1 MTGMNKISFEA
12 LEEITGGKIVT
23 VANDAVNYANIR
35 HTPGLNGKVAAKVY
49 NGTKLR
55 TTGLKVTKDGYVW
68 YEVTL
73 LDGSDNAWIAG
84 SLIGF

>member
-1 MTGMNKISFEA
+1 MTEMNKISFEA

-49 NGTKLR
+49 NGTNLR

>member
-1 MTGMNKISFEA
+1 MTEMSKISFEA

-23 VANDAVNYANIR
+23 VANDAVSYANIR

-55 TTGLKVTKDGYVW
+55 TTGLKVEKDGYVW

-73 LDGSDNAWIAG
+73 IDGSDNAWIAG

>member
-1 MTGMNKISFEA
+1 MTEMSKISFEA

-55 TTGLKVTKDGYVW
+55 TTGLKVKKDGYVW

-73 LDGSDNAWIAG
+73 TDGSDNAWIAG